1 MPTQDV
7 TIRKAPRLAVFVGT
21 GAVLGIIAAAIATTS
36 LPVDPAVGAFATWGF
51 FSIMFSLIGMGVFA
65 GLALIVDRQS
75 RSHSATARVTKK
87 KP

>member
-21 GAVLGIIAAAIATTS
+21 GAILGIVAAAIATFS
-36 LPVDPAVGAFATWGF
+36 FPVDPAVGALATWGF
-51 FSIMFSLIGMGVFA
+51 FSIVFSIVGMGLLA
-65 GLALIVDRQS
+65 AIALIIDRRT
-75 RSHSATARVTKK
+75 RSHSGTARVTKK

>member
-7 TIRKAPRLAVFVGT
+7 TIRKAPRFTVFVGT
-21 GAVLGIIAAAIATTS
+21 GAILGILAAAIATFTF
-36 LPVDPAVGAFATWGF
+36 PVDPAVGALATWGF
-51 FSIMFSLIGMGVFA
+51 FSIMFSLVGMGIFA
-65 GLALIVDRQS
+65 TIALVVDRRT